1 MARALAM
8 PPLAMHGQLAFSSHQ
23 QLQLSHRPAC
33 STAGARP
40 RCQAAAAQT
49 PSSSSSGPLGRAA
62 AAAQQP
68 ELPIAG
74 PSSPTPSGLIIRAAR
89 LPNQAE
95 SVFNPIDSAV
105 DVLIRL
111 PVTDAPT
118 KSVSDLDYLA
128 VRHTPLVALVRAHCS
143 A

>member
-1 MARALAM
+1 M
-8 PPLAMHGQLAFSSHQ
+8 
-23 QLQLSHRPAC
+23 
-33 STAGARP
+33 
-40 RCQAAAAQT
+40 
-49 PSSSSSGPLGRAA
+49 
-62 AAAQQP
+62 
-68 ELPIAG
+68 
-74 PSSPTPSGLIIRAAR
+74 IIRAAR